1 MYKIYIKSIPVII
14 IILGF
19 LFSCTKDDVD
29 VYGSD
34 CNCDKNCN
42 DDNSNNG
49 KTTFFVNFE
58 PYILSEAIV
67 KSIGIEPISPGRYLT
82 FFAYSDD
89 KLIQEVNYKS
99 ESSGTVESLSGTPM
113 ILTGGSYTFYGAGS
127 NETQD
132 VTPTFTNNIATN
144 IKNGIDYLSWVKST
158 PSVINSERDL
168 MVKMNHA
175 CTQIVFKLDS
185 IGTNSNNETI
195 KIKLLSLYCSS
206 SSLDGVSWNLLTG
219 SISSTNSFS
228 GEAEMGIT
236 GNYAQYIM
244 RPIENVSRITFK
256 MTVSFNGEE
265 QEPYVFEGVI
275 DGNAFN
281 AATAYFYH
289 VSFANEIIT
298 FYPVSVIN
306 WLEVSGGKPVI
317 PIQL

>member
-99 ESSGTVESLSGTPM
+99 ESSGT
-113 ILTGGSYTFYGAGS
+113 
-127 NETQD
+127 D
-132 VTPTFTNNIATN
+132 R
-144 IKNGIDYLSWVKST
+144 KS
-158 PSVINSERDL
+158 V
-168 MVKMNHA
+168 V
-175 CTQIVFKLDS
+175 
-185 IGTNSNNETI
+185 
-195 KIKLLSLYCSS
+195 
-206 SSLDGVSWNLLTG
+206 
-219 SISSTNSFS
+219 
-228 GEAEMGIT
+228 
-236 GNYAQYIM
+236 
-244 RPIENVSRITFK
+244 
-256 MTVSFNGEE
+256 
-265 QEPYVFEGVI
+265 
-275 DGNAFN
+275 
-281 AATAYFYH
+281 
-289 VSFANEIIT
+289 
-298 FYPVSVIN
+298 
-306 WLEVSGGKPVI
+306 
-317 PIQL
+317 